1 MLQSLECKLQS
12 LKYRL
17 QSLQLKYIGSMADY
31 VIKEMTASMGDD
43 KEVGFSFLF
52 SFFKNFPIFLLQNGK
67 LCVIIIK
74 SECENENLFIFL
86 RCLRQ
91 RNLLMG
97 IVLRDSL
104 TICLLLLTCSWCW
117 GQDTVYVKKAGSL
130 SNLLSPGSA

>member
-74 SECENENLFIFL
+74 
-86 RCLRQ
+86 CLRQ